1 MELVKIGV
9 VGLGTM
15 GSGIVEV
22 IARSG
27 YSVIGVD
34 LGEKDTSYADLRIAN
49 SIGRGV
55 AGSKITKSEGEAI
68 LSRIELTTD
77 LTELDSCQL
86 VIEAITEDLQTKS
99 ELFADLDS
107 ILGPDAI
114 MATNTSSLSVTE
126 ISVVTSR
133 PSRVIGL
140 HFFNPA
146 MVQKFIEIVGTVTT
160 DQEVIDACMEFAR
173 ALGKEPVLVS
183 DRAGFIANSLL
194 FGYLNQAVAMYE
206 QKYASREDI
215 DSAMRF
221 GCGLPMGPL
230 ALLDLIGLD
239 TSLQILDTMYRQS
252 RDRLHAPSALLK
264 QLVAAGRLGR
274 KFGEG
279 FYSYA
284 EPNIP
289 TVVADSRTPVSI
301 ESSVDSGITRVAVIG
316 SGTMA
321 TGIVSVLAAGGVSA
335 IALTRSEQRST
346 QLRESLEKSW
356 SKLVEKGR
364 ISQEQKD
371 DYLARVQTCVSAQDL
386 VGRVDLVIEAIA
398 EELGPKCEIFS
409 QLDKFLPADV
419 IFATTTSSLS
429 VIEIAAS
436 TSRMER
442 FIGIHFFNPAPIMPL
457 VEIVSTVATDS
468 EVVIRCTNL
477 IHQLGK
483 KPVQCSD
490 RAGFI
495 VNALLFPYLNN
506 AIAMASANYAS
517 IEDIDTAMKL
527 GCGYPMGPFELLDV
541 VGLDVSLAI
550 INTLYREFREPG
562 FAPQA
567 ELEHLVTAGFVGR
580 KVGRGFR
587 KYWPQESTSRQGS
600 EPRGPQEP
608 ESGQ

>member
-1 MELVKIGV
+1 MEFTVELTKIGV
-9 VGLGTM
+9 IGLGTM

-34 LGEKDTSYADLRIAN
+34 LGEKGTNYADSRIRD
-49 SIGRGV
+49 SIDRGV
-55 AGSKITKSEGEAI
+55 HGSKITEADGQAI
-68 LSRIELTTD
+68 LSRIELTTT
-77 LTELDSCQL
+77 LEELASCEL
-86 VIEAITEDLQTKS
+86 VIEAITEDLKTKS
-99 ELFADLDS
+99 ELFVTLDS
-107 ILGPDAI
+107 ILGANAI
-114 MATNTSSLSVTE
+114 MATNTSALSVTQ
-126 ISVVTSR
+126 ISVVTGR
-133 PSRVIGL
+133 PSRVIGM

-146 MVQKFIEIVGTVTT
+146 MVQKFVEIISTVTT
-160 DQEVIDACMEFAR
+160 DQEVIETCMEFAR
-173 ALGKEPVLVS
+173 SLGKHPVLVS

-239 TSLQILDTMYRQS
+239 TSLQILDTMYRES
-252 RDRLHAPSALLK
+252 RDRLHAPSSLLK

-274 KFGEG
+274 KSGQG

-284 EPNIP
+284 GTNVP
-289 TVVADSRTPVSI
+289 TVVEDSLTPTTT
-301 ESSVDSGITRVAVIG
+301 DSNSQSRIGRVAVIG

-321 TGIVSVLAAGGVSA
+321 TGIVSVLAAGGVSV

-346 QLRESLEKSW
+346 QLRDSLDKSW

-364 ISQEQKD
+364 ISSEQKSE
-371 DYLARVQTCVSAQDL
+371 YLARVQSCEKPQDL
-386 VGRVDLVIEAIA
+386 VGQVDLVIEAIA
-398 EELGPKCEIFS
+398 EELEPKCEIFS
-409 QLDKFLPADV
+409 QLDQLLSADV

-436 TSRMER
+436 TTRMDR
-442 FIGIHFFNPAPIMPL
+442 FLGIHFFNPAPVMSL
-457 VEIVSTVATDS
+457 VEIVSTVATDPD
-468 EVVIRCTNL
+468 VVARCTDL
-477 IHQLGK
+477 MRELGK
-483 KPVQCSD
+483 KPVQCTD

-506 AIAMASANYAS
+506 AIAMASSNYAS
-517 IEDIDTAMKL
+517 IEDIDIAMKL
-527 GCGYPMGPFELLDV
+527 GCGYPLGPFELLDV

-550 INTLYREFREPG
+550 VNTLYREFREPG

-567 ELEHLVTAGFVGR
+567 QLEHLVTAGFVGR

-587 KYWPQESTSRQGS
+587 KY
-600 EPRGPQEP
+600 
-608 ESGQ
+608 

>member
-1 MELVKIGV
+1 MELTKIGV

-34 LGEKDTSYADLRIAN
+34 LGEKGTNYADSRIRD
-49 SIGRGV
+49 SIDRGV
-55 AGSKITKSEGEAI
+55 HGSKITEAEGQEI
-68 LSRIELTTD
+68 LSRIELTTK
-77 LTELDSCQL
+77 LEELASCEL
-86 VIEAITEDLQTKS
+86 VIEAITEDLKTKS
-99 ELFADLDS
+99 ELLGTLDS
-107 ILGPDAI
+107 ILGPNAI
-114 MATNTSSLSVTE
+114 MATNTSALSVTQ
-126 ISVVTSR
+126 ISVVTGR
-133 PSRVIGL
+133 PSRVIGM

-146 MVQKFIEIVGTVTT
+146 MVQKFVEIISTVTT
-160 DQEVIDACMEFAR
+160 DQEVIETCMEFAR
-173 ALGKEPVLVS
+173 SLGKQPVLVS

-239 TSLQILDTMYRQS
+239 TSLQILDTMYRES
-252 RDRLHAPSALLK
+252 RDRLHAPSSLLK

-274 KFGEG
+274 KSGQG
-279 FYSYA
+279 FYLYA
-284 EPNIP
+284 GTNVP
-289 TVVADSRTPVSI
+289 TVVEDSLTPTTTDSN
-301 ESSVDSGITRVAVIG
+301 SKSGIGRVAVIG

-321 TGIVSVLAAGGVSA
+321 TGIVSVLAAGGVSV

-346 QLRESLEKSW
+346 QLRDSLDKSW

-364 ISQEQKD
+364 ISLEQKSE
-371 DYLARVQTCVSAQDL
+371 YLTRVQTCEKPQDL
-386 VGRVDLVIEAIA
+386 VGQVDLVIEAIA
-398 EELGPKCEIFS
+398 EELEPKCEIFS
-409 QLDKFLPADV
+409 QLDQLLCADV

-436 TSRMER
+436 TTRMDR
-442 FIGIHFFNPAPIMPL
+442 FLGIHFFNPAPVMSL
-457 VEIVSTVATDS
+457 VEIVSTVATDPD
-468 EVVIRCTNL
+468 VVARCTDL
-477 IHQLGK
+477 MRELGK
-483 KPVQCSD
+483 KPVQCTD

-506 AIAMASANYAS
+506 AIAMASSNYAS
-517 IEDIDTAMKL
+517 IEDIDIAMKL
-527 GCGYPMGPFELLDV
+527 GCGYPLGPFELLDV

-550 INTLYREFREPG
+550 VNTLYREFREPG

-567 ELEHLVTAGFVGR
+567 QLEHLVTAGFVGR

-587 KYWPQESTSRQGS
+587 KY
-600 EPRGPQEP
+600 
-608 ESGQ
+608 

>member
-1 MELVKIGV
+1 MELIKIGV

-34 LGEKDTSYADLRIAN
+34 LAQKDTSYADLRIAN

-55 AGSKITKSEGEAI
+55 AGSKITESEGQAI

-77 LTELDSCQL
+77 LTELASCQL

-160 DQEVIDACMEFAR
+160 DQDVIDACMEFAR

-239 TSLQILDTMYRQS
+239 TSLQILDTMYRES

-264 QLVAAGRLGR
+264 QLVAAGRMGR
-274 KFGEG
+274 KSGEG

-284 EPNIP
+284 EPNVP
-289 TVVADSRTPVSI
+289 TVVADSRTPVSS

-371 DYLARVQTCVSAQDL
+371 EYLARVQTCVSAQDL
-386 VGRVDLVIEAIA
+386 IGRVDLVIEAIA

-409 QLDKFLPADV
+409 QLDRLLPADV
-419 IFATTTSSLS
+419 IFASTTSSLS

-457 VEIVSTVATDS
+457 VEIVSTVATES

-567 ELEHLVTAGFVGR
+567 QLEHLVTAGFVGR

-587 KYWPQESTSRQGS
+587 KY
-600 EPRGPQEP
+600 
-608 ESGQ
+608 

>member
-1 MELVKIGV
+1 MELLKIGV

-34 LGEKDTSYADLRIAN
+34 LGEKGTSYADLRITN

-55 AGSKITKSEGEAI
+55 AGSKITEGQGQAI

-77 LTELDSCQL
+77 LAELASCQL
-86 VIEAITEDLQTKS
+86 VIEAITEDLQAKS
-99 ELFADLDS
+99 ELFAGLDS

-114 MATNTSSLSVTE
+114 MATNTSALSVTE

-173 ALGKEPVLVS
+173 ALGKEPVLVT

-215 DSAMRF
+215 DDSMRF

-239 TSLQILDTMYRQS
+239 TSLQILDTMYRES

-264 QLVAAGRLGR
+264 QLVAAGRTGR
-274 KFGEG
+274 KSGQG
-279 FYSYA
+279 FYSYT
-284 EPNIP
+284 EPNVP
-289 TVVADSRTPVSI
+289 TVVTDSLTPVTS
-301 ESSVDSGITRVAVIG
+301 ESSLDSGITRVAVIG

-321 TGIVSVLAAGGVSA
+321 TGIVSVLAAGGVLVT
-335 IALTRSEQRST
+335 ALTRSEQRSS

-364 ISQEQKD
+364 ISSEQKNE
-371 DYLARVQTCVSAQDL
+371 YLARVQTCESAQDL
-386 VGRVDLVIEAIA
+386 VGQVDLVIEAIA
-398 EELGPKCEIFS
+398 EELRPKCEIFS
-409 QLDKFLPADV
+409 QLDGLLSEDV

-429 VIEIAAS
+429 VIEIASS
-436 TSRMER
+436 TARMER
-442 FIGIHFFNPAPIMPL
+442 FIGIHFFNPAPVMPL
-457 VEIVSTVATDS
+457 VEIVSTVATHS
-468 EVVIRCTNL
+468 EVVARCTNL
-477 IHQLGK
+477 MRQLGK
-483 KPVQCSD
+483 RPVQCSD

-567 ELEHLVTAGFVGR
+567 QLEHLVTAGFVGR

-587 KYWPQESTSRQGS
+587 KY
-600 EPRGPQEP
+600 
-608 ESGQ
+608 

>member
-1 MELVKIGV
+1 MELIKIGV

-34 LGEKDTSYADLRIAN
+34 LAQKDTSYADLRIAN
-49 SIGRGV
+49 SIRRGV
-55 AGSKITKSEGEAI
+55 AGSKITESEGQAI

-77 LTELDSCQL
+77 LTEVASCQL
-86 VIEAITEDLQTKS
+86 VIEAITEDLLTKS

-126 ISVVTSR
+126 ISVATSR

-160 DQEVIDACMEFAR
+160 DQDVIDAGMEFAR
-173 ALGKEPVLVS
+173 SVGKEPVLVS

-239 TSLQILDTMYRQS
+239 TSLQILDTMYRES

-264 QLVAAGRLGR
+264 QLVAAGRMGR
-274 KFGEG
+274 KSGEG

-284 EPNIP
+284 EPNVP
-289 TVVADSRTPVSI
+289 TVVADSRTPVSS
-301 ESSVDSGITRVAVIG
+301 ESSADSGITRVAVIG

-364 ISQEQKD
+364 ITREQKD
-371 DYLARVQTCVSAQDL
+371 EYLARVQTCVSAEEL

-409 QLDKFLPADV
+409 QLDKLLPADV

-436 TSRMER
+436 TSRMEQ

-567 ELEHLVTAGFVGR
+567 QLEHLVTAGFVGR

-587 KYWPQESTSRQGS
+587 KY
-600 EPRGPQEP
+600 
-608 ESGQ
+608 

>member
-1 MELVKIGV
+1 MELIKIGV

-34 LGEKDTSYADLRIAN
+34 LAQKDTSYADLRIAN

-55 AGSKITKSEGEAI
+55 AGSKITESEGQAI

-77 LTELDSCQL
+77 LTELASCQL

-160 DQEVIDACMEFAR
+160 DQDVIDACMEFAR

-239 TSLQILDTMYRQS
+239 TSLQILDTMYRES

-264 QLVAAGRLGR
+264 QLVAAGRMGR
-274 KFGEG
+274 KSGEG

-284 EPNIP
+284 EPNVP
-289 TVVADSRTPVSI
+289 TVVADSRTPVSS

-371 DYLARVQTCVSAQDL
+371 EYLARVQTCVSAQDL

-409 QLDKFLPADV
+409 QLDRLLPADV
-419 IFATTTSSLS
+419 IFASTTSSLS

-457 VEIVSTVATDS
+457 VEIVSTVATES

-550 INTLYREFREPG
+550 INTLHREFREPG

-567 ELEHLVTAGFVGR
+567 QLEHLVTAGFVGR

-587 KYWPQESTSRQGS
+587 KY
-600 EPRGPQEP
+600 
-608 ESGQ
+608 

>member
-1 MELVKIGV
+1 MELIKIGV

-34 LGEKDTSYADLRIAN
+34 LAQKDTSYADLRIAN

-55 AGSKITKSEGEAI
+55 AGSKITESEGQAI

-77 LTELDSCQL
+77 LTEVASCQL
-86 VIEAITEDLQTKS
+86 VIEAITEDLLTKS

-126 ISVVTSR
+126 ISVATSR

-160 DQEVIDACMEFAR
+160 DQDVIDAGMEFAR
-173 ALGKEPVLVS
+173 SVGKEPVLVS

-239 TSLQILDTMYRQS
+239 TSLQILDTMYRES

-264 QLVAAGRLGR
+264 QLVAAGRMGR
-274 KFGEG
+274 KSGEG

-284 EPNIP
+284 EPNVP
-289 TVVADSRTPVSI
+289 TVVADSRTPVSS
-301 ESSVDSGITRVAVIG
+301 ESSADSGITRVAVIG

-364 ISQEQKD
+364 ITREQKD
-371 DYLARVQTCVSAQDL
+371 EYLARVQTCVSAEEL

-409 QLDKFLPADV
+409 QLDKLLPADV

-436 TSRMER
+436 TSRMEQ

-468 EVVIRCTNL
+468 EVVFRCTNL

-567 ELEHLVTAGFVGR
+567 QLEHLVTAGFVGR

-587 KYWPQESTSRQGS
+587 KY
-600 EPRGPQEP
+600 
-608 ESGQ
+608 

>member
-1 MELVKIGV
+1 
-9 VGLGTM
+9 M

-34 LGEKDTSYADLRIAN
+34 LAQKDTSYADLRIAN

-55 AGSKITKSEGEAI
+55 AGSKITESEGQAI

-77 LTELDSCQL
+77 LTEVASCQL
-86 VIEAITEDLQTKS
+86 VIEAITEDLLTKS

-126 ISVVTSR
+126 ISVATSR

-146 MVQKFIEIVGTVTT
+146 MVQKFIEIVGTETT
-160 DQEVIDACMEFAR
+160 DQDVIDAGMEFAR
-173 ALGKEPVLVS
+173 SVGKEPVLVS

-239 TSLQILDTMYRQS
+239 TSLQILDTMYRES

-264 QLVAAGRLGR
+264 QLVAAGRMGR
-274 KFGEG
+274 KSGEG

-284 EPNIP
+284 EPNVP
-289 TVVADSRTPVSI
+289 TVVADSRTPVSS
-301 ESSVDSGITRVAVIG
+301 ESSADSGITRVAVIG

-364 ISQEQKD
+364 ITREQKD
-371 DYLARVQTCVSAQDL
+371 EYLARVQTCVSAEEL

-409 QLDKFLPADV
+409 QLDKLLPTDV

-436 TSRMER
+436 TSRMEQ

-567 ELEHLVTAGFVGR
+567 QLEHLVTAGFVGR

-587 KYWPQESTSRQGS
+587 KY
-600 EPRGPQEP
+600 
-608 ESGQ
+608 

>member
-1 MELVKIGV
+1 MELLKIGV

-34 LGEKDTSYADLRIAN
+34 LGEKGTSYADLRITN

-55 AGSKITKSEGEAI
+55 AGSKITEGQGQAI

-77 LTELDSCQL
+77 LAELASCQL
-86 VIEAITEDLQTKS
+86 VIEAITEDLQAKS
-99 ELFADLDS
+99 ELFAGLDS

-114 MATNTSSLSVTE
+114 MATNTSALSVTE

-173 ALGKEPVLVS
+173 ALGKEPVLVT

-215 DSAMRF
+215 DDSMRF

-239 TSLQILDTMYRQS
+239 TSLQILDTMYRES

-264 QLVAAGRLGR
+264 QLVAAGRTGR
-274 KFGEG
+274 KSGQG
-279 FYSYA
+279 FYSYT
-284 EPNIP
+284 EPNVP
-289 TVVADSRTPVSI
+289 TVVTDSLTPVTS
-301 ESSVDSGITRVAVIG
+301 ESSLDSGITRVAVIG

-321 TGIVSVLAAGGVSA
+321 TGIVSVLAAGGVLVT
-335 IALTRSEQRST
+335 ALTRSEQRSS
-346 QLRESLEKSW
+346 QLRQSLEKSW

-364 ISQEQKD
+364 ISSEQKNE
-371 DYLARVQTCVSAQDL
+371 YLARVQTCESAQDL
-386 VGRVDLVIEAIA
+386 VGQVDLVIEAIA

-409 QLDKFLPADV
+409 QLDGLLSEDV

-429 VIEIAAS
+429 VIEIASS
-436 TSRMER
+436 TARMER
-442 FIGIHFFNPAPIMPL
+442 FIGIHFFNPAPVMPL
-457 VEIVSTVATDS
+457 VEIVSTVATHSD
-468 EVVIRCTNL
+468 VVARCTNL
-477 IHQLGK
+477 MRQLGK
-483 KPVQCSD
+483 RPVQCSD

-517 IEDIDTAMKL
+517 IENIDTAMKL

-567 ELEHLVTAGFVGR
+567 QLEHLVTAGFVGR

-587 KYWPQESTSRQGS
+587 KY
-600 EPRGPQEP
+600 
-608 ESGQ
+608 

>member
-1 MELVKIGV
+1 MELTKIGV
-9 VGLGTM
+9 IGLGTM

-34 LGEKDTSYADLRIAN
+34 LGDKGISYADSRIRN
-49 SIGRGV
+49 SIDRGV
-55 AGSKITKSEGEAI
+55 RGAKITEADGQLI
-68 LSRIELTTD
+68 LSRIELTTT
-77 LTELDSCQL
+77 LAELADCQL
-86 VIEAITEDLQTKS
+86 VIEAITEDLATKS
-99 ELFADLDS
+99 ELFLTLDS
-107 ILGPDAI
+107 ILGPHAI
-114 MATNTSSLSVTE
+114 MATNTSSLSVTQ

-133 PSRVIGL
+133 PSRVIGM

-146 MVQKFIEIVGTVTT
+146 MVQKFVEIISTVTT
-160 DQEVIDACMEFAR
+160 DQEVIQTCLEFAKS
-173 ALGKEPVLVS
+173 LGKEPVLVS

-194 FGYLNQAVAMYE
+194 FGYLNQAVSMYE

-239 TSLQILDTMYRQS
+239 TSLEILDTMYRES
-252 RDRLHAPSALLK
+252 RNRLHAPSAMLK

-274 KFGEG
+274 KSSRG

-284 EPNIP
+284 QENVP
-289 TVVADSRTPVSI
+289 TVVADSLTPVTTDSD
-301 ESSVDSGITRVAVIG
+301 SSSGIHRAAVVG

-321 TGIVSVLAAGGVSA
+321 TGIVSVLAAGGVNV
-335 IALTRSEQRST
+335 IALTRSESKSQ
-346 QLRESLEKSW
+346 QLRDSLTKSW
-356 SKLVEKGR
+356 SKLVDKGKISEDQKSEFLGRVRTSEKP
-364 ISQEQKD
+364 EE
-371 DYLARVQTCVSAQDL
+371 L
-386 VGRVDLVIEAIA
+386 VGQVDLVIEAIA
-398 EELGPKCEIFS
+398 EEIGPKRAIFAE
-409 QLDKFLPADV
+409 LDLLLSEEV

-436 TSRMER
+436 TQRMDR
-442 FIGIHFFNPAPIMPL
+442 FLGIHFFNPAPVMSL
-457 VEIVSTVATDS
+457 VEVVSTVATDPGI
-468 EVVIRCTNL
+468 VLRCTNL
-477 IHQLGK
+477 MRELGK

-506 AIAMASANYAS
+506 AIAMASSNYAS
-517 IEDIDTAMKL
+517 IEDIDSAMKL

-550 INTLYREFREPG
+550 VTTLYREFREPG
-562 FAPQA
+562 FAPEAQ
-567 ELEHLVTAGFVGR
+567 LEHLVTAGFVGR

-587 KYWPQESTSRQGS
+587 KY
-600 EPRGPQEP
+600 
-608 ESGQ
+608 

>member
-1 MELVKIGV
+1 MELLKIGV

-34 LGEKDTSYADLRIAN
+34 LGEKGTSYADLRITN

-55 AGSKITKSEGEAI
+55 AGSKITEGQGQAI

-77 LTELDSCQL
+77 LAELASCQL

-99 ELFADLDS
+99 ELFAGLDS

-114 MATNTSSLSVTE
+114 MATNTSALSVTE

-173 ALGKEPVLVS
+173 ALGKEPVLVT

-194 FGYLNQAVAMYE
+194 FGYLNQAIAMYE

-215 DSAMRF
+215 DDAMRF

-239 TSLQILDTMYRQS
+239 TSLQILDTMYRES

-264 QLVAAGRLGR
+264 QLVAAGRTGR
-274 KFGEG
+274 KSGQG
-279 FYSYA
+279 FYSYT
-284 EPNIP
+284 EPNVP
-289 TVVADSRTPVSI
+289 TVVTDSLTPVTS
-301 ESSVDSGITRVAVIG
+301 ESSLDSGITRVAVIG

-321 TGIVSVLAAGGVSA
+321 TGIVSVLAAGGVLVT
-335 IALTRSEQRST
+335 ALTRSEQRSS
-346 QLRESLEKSW
+346 QLRQSLEKSW

-364 ISQEQKD
+364 ISSEQKNE
-371 DYLARVQTCVSAQDL
+371 YLARVQTCESAQDL
-386 VGRVDLVIEAIA
+386 VGQVDLVIEAIA

-409 QLDKFLPADV
+409 QLDGLLSEDV

-429 VIEIAAS
+429 VIEIASS
-436 TSRMER
+436 TARMER
-442 FIGIHFFNPAPIMPL
+442 FIGIHFFNPAPVMPL
-457 VEIVSTVATDS
+457 VEIVSTVATHSD
-468 EVVIRCTNL
+468 VVARCTNL
-477 IHQLGK
+477 MRQLGK
-483 KPVQCSD
+483 RPVQCSD

-567 ELEHLVTAGFVGR
+567 QLEHLVTAGFVGR

-587 KYWPQESTSRQGS
+587 KY
-600 EPRGPQEP
+600 
-608 ESGQ
+608 

>member
-1 MELVKIGV
+1 MELTKIGV
-9 VGLGTM
+9 IGLGTM

-34 LGEKDTSYADLRIAN
+34 LGEKGTNYADSRIRD
-49 SIGRGV
+49 SIDRGV
-55 AGSKITKSEGEAI
+55 HGSKITEADGQAI
-68 LSRIELTTD
+68 LSRIELTTT
-77 LTELDSCQL
+77 LEELASCEL
-86 VIEAITEDLQTKS
+86 VIEAITEDLKTKS
-99 ELFADLDS
+99 ELFVTLDS
-107 ILGPDAI
+107 ILGPNAI
-114 MATNTSSLSVTE
+114 MATNTSALSVTQ
-126 ISVVTSR
+126 ISVVTGR
-133 PSRVIGL
+133 PSRVIGM

-146 MVQKFIEIVGTVTT
+146 MVQKFVEIISTVTT
-160 DQEVIDACMEFAR
+160 DQEVIETCMEFAR
-173 ALGKEPVLVS
+173 SLGKHPVLVS

-239 TSLQILDTMYRQS
+239 TSLQILDTMYRES
-252 RDRLHAPSALLK
+252 RDRLHAPSSLLK

-274 KFGEG
+274 KSGQG

-284 EPNIP
+284 GTNVP
-289 TVVADSRTPVSI
+289 TVVEDSLTPTTTD
-301 ESSVDSGITRVAVIG
+301 SSSKSGIGRVAVIG

-321 TGIVSVLAAGGVSA
+321 TGIVSVLAAGGVSV

-346 QLRESLEKSW
+346 QLRDSLDKSW

-364 ISQEQKD
+364 ISLEQKSE
-371 DYLARVQTCVSAQDL
+371 YLARVQTCEKPQDL
-386 VGRVDLVIEAIA
+386 VGQVNLVIEAIA
-398 EELGPKCEIFS
+398 EELEPKCEIFS
-409 QLDKFLPADV
+409 QLDQLLCADV

-436 TSRMER
+436 TTRMDR
-442 FIGIHFFNPAPIMPL
+442 FLGIHFFNPAPVMSL
-457 VEIVSTVATDS
+457 VEIVSTVATDPD
-468 EVVIRCTNL
+468 VVARCTDL
-477 IHQLGK
+477 MRELGK
-483 KPVQCSD
+483 KPVQCTD

-506 AIAMASANYAS
+506 AIAMASSNYAS
-517 IEDIDTAMKL
+517 IEDIDIAMKL
-527 GCGYPMGPFELLDV
+527 GCGYPLGPFELLDV

-550 INTLYREFREPG
+550 VNTLYREFREPG
-562 FAPQA
+562 FAPEAQ
-567 ELEHLVTAGFVGR
+567 LEHLVTAGFVGR

-587 KYWPQESTSRQGS
+587 KY
-600 EPRGPQEP
+600 
-608 ESGQ
+608 

>member
-1 MELVKIGV
+1 VELLKIGV

-34 LGEKDTSYADLRIAN
+34 LGEKGTSYADLRIAN

-55 AGSKITKSEGEAI
+55 AGSKITESQGQAI

-77 LTELDSCQL
+77 LAELASCQL
-86 VIEAITEDLQTKS
+86 VIEAITEDLQAKS
-99 ELFADLDS
+99 ELFAGLDS

-114 MATNTSSLSVTE
+114 MATNTSALSVTE

-173 ALGKEPVLVS
+173 ALGKEPVLVT

-194 FGYLNQAVAMYE
+194 FGYLNQAIAMYE

-215 DSAMRF
+215 DDSMRF

-239 TSLQILDTMYRQS
+239 TSLQILDTMYRES

-264 QLVAAGRLGR
+264 QLVAAGRTGR
-274 KFGEG
+274 KSGQG
-279 FYSYA
+279 FYSYT
-284 EPNIP
+284 EPNVP
-289 TVVADSRTPVSI
+289 TVVTDSLTPVTS
-301 ESSVDSGITRVAVIG
+301 ESSLDSGITRVAVIG

-321 TGIVSVLAAGGVSA
+321 TGIVSVLAAGGVL
-335 IALTRSEQRST
+335 ITALTRSEQRSS
-346 QLRESLEKSW
+346 QLRQSLEKSW

-364 ISQEQKD
+364 ISSEQKNE
-371 DYLARVQTCVSAQDL
+371 YLARVQTCESAQDL
-386 VGRVDLVIEAIA
+386 VGQVDLVIEAIA

-409 QLDKFLPADV
+409 QLDGLLSEDV

-429 VIEIAAS
+429 VIEIASS
-436 TSRMER
+436 TARMER
-442 FIGIHFFNPAPIMPL
+442 FIGIHFFNPAPVMPL
-457 VEIVSTVATDS
+457 VEIVSTVATHS
-468 EVVIRCTNL
+468 EVVARCSNL
-477 IHQLGK
+477 MRQLGK
-483 KPVQCSD
+483 RPVQCSD

-567 ELEHLVTAGFVGR
+567 QLEHLVTAGFVGR

-587 KYWPQESTSRQGS
+587 KY
-600 EPRGPQEP
+600 
-608 ESGQ
+608 

>member
-1 MELVKIGV
+1 MELLKIGV

-34 LGEKDTSYADLRIAN
+34 LGEKGTSYADLRIAN

-55 AGSKITKSEGEAI
+55 AGSKITESQGQAI

-77 LTELDSCQL
+77 LAELASCQL
-86 VIEAITEDLQTKS
+86 VIEAITEDLQAKS
-99 ELFADLDS
+99 ELFAGLDS

-114 MATNTSSLSVTE
+114 MATNTSALSVTE

-173 ALGKEPVLVS
+173 ALGKEPVLVT

-194 FGYLNQAVAMYE
+194 FGYLNQAIAMYE

-215 DSAMRF
+215 DDSMRF

-239 TSLQILDTMYRQS
+239 TSLQILDTMYRES

-264 QLVAAGRLGR
+264 QLVAAGRTGR
-274 KFGEG
+274 KSGQG
-279 FYSYA
+279 FYSYT
-284 EPNIP
+284 EPNVP
-289 TVVADSRTPVSI
+289 TVVTDSLTPVTS
-301 ESSVDSGITRVAVIG
+301 ESSLDSGITRVAVIG

-321 TGIVSVLAAGGVSA
+321 TGIVSVLAAGGVLVT
-335 IALTRSEQRST
+335 ALTRSEQRSS
-346 QLRESLEKSW
+346 QLCQSLEKSW

-364 ISQEQKD
+364 ISSEQKNE
-371 DYLARVQTCVSAQDL
+371 YLARVQTCESAQDL
-386 VGRVDLVIEAIA
+386 VGQVDLVIEAIA

-409 QLDKFLPADV
+409 QLDGLLSEDV

-429 VIEIAAS
+429 VIEIASS
-436 TSRMER
+436 TARMER
-442 FIGIHFFNPAPIMPL
+442 FIGIHFFNPAPVMPL
-457 VEIVSTVATDS
+457 VEIVSTVATHS
-468 EVVIRCTNL
+468 EVVARCSNL
-477 IHQLGK
+477 MRQLGK
-483 KPVQCSD
+483 RPVQCSD

-567 ELEHLVTAGFVGR
+567 QLEHLVTAGFVGR

-587 KYWPQESTSRQGS
+587 KY
-600 EPRGPQEP
+600 
-608 ESGQ
+608 

>member
-1 MELVKIGV
+1 MELIKIGV

-34 LGEKDTSYADLRIAN
+34 LAQKDTSYADLRIAN

-55 AGSKITKSEGEAI
+55 AGSKITESEGQAI

-77 LTELDSCQL
+77 LTEVASCQL
-86 VIEAITEDLQTKS
+86 VIEAITEDLLTKS

-126 ISVVTSR
+126 ISVATSR

-160 DQEVIDACMEFAR
+160 DQDVIDAGMEFAR
-173 ALGKEPVLVS
+173 SVGKEPVLVS

-239 TSLQILDTMYRQS
+239 TSLQILDTMYRES

-264 QLVAAGRLGR
+264 QLVAAGRMGR
-274 KFGEG
+274 KSGEG

-284 EPNIP
+284 EPNVP
-289 TVVADSRTPVSI
+289 TVVADSRTPVSS
-301 ESSVDSGITRVAVIG
+301 ESSADSGITRVAVIG

-335 IALTRSEQRST
+335 IVLTRSEQRST

-364 ISQEQKD
+364 ITREQKD
-371 DYLARVQTCVSAQDL
+371 EYLARVQTCVSAEEL

-409 QLDKFLPADV
+409 QLDKLLPADV

-436 TSRMER
+436 TSRMEQ

-567 ELEHLVTAGFVGR
+567 QLEHLVTAGFVGR

-587 KYWPQESTSRQGS
+587 KY
-600 EPRGPQEP
+600 
-608 ESGQ
+608 

>member
-1 MELVKIGV
+1 MEFAVELTKIGV

-34 LGEKDTSYADLRIAN
+34 LGEKGTNYADSRIRD
-49 SIGRGV
+49 SIDRGV
-55 AGSKITKSEGEAI
+55 HGSKITEADGQAI
-68 LSRIELTTD
+68 LSRIELTTK
-77 LTELDSCQL
+77 LEELASCEL
-86 VIEAITEDLQTKS
+86 VIEAITEDLKTKS
-99 ELFADLDS
+99 ELLGTLDS
-107 ILGPDAI
+107 ILGPNAI
-114 MATNTSSLSVTE
+114 MATNTSALSVTQ
-126 ISVVTSR
+126 ISVVTGR
-133 PSRVIGL
+133 PSRVIGM

-146 MVQKFIEIVGTVTT
+146 MVQKFVEIISTVTT
-160 DQEVIDACMEFAR
+160 DQEVIETCMEFAR
-173 ALGKEPVLVS
+173 SLGKQPVLVS

-239 TSLQILDTMYRQS
+239 TSLQILDTMYRES
-252 RDRLHAPSALLK
+252 RDRLHAPSSLLK

-274 KFGEG
+274 KSGQG

-284 EPNIP
+284 GTNVP
-289 TVVADSRTPVSI
+289 TVVEDSLTPTTTDSN
-301 ESSVDSGITRVAVIG
+301 SKSGIGRVAVIG

-321 TGIVSVLAAGGVSA
+321 TGIVSVLATGGVSV

-346 QLRESLEKSW
+346 QLWDSLDKSW

-364 ISQEQKD
+364 ISSEQKSE
-371 DYLARVQTCVSAQDL
+371 YLARVQTCEKPQDL
-386 VGRVDLVIEAIA
+386 VGQVDLVIEAIA
-398 EELGPKCEIFS
+398 EELEPKCEIFS
-409 QLDKFLPADV
+409 QLDQLLCADV

-436 TSRMER
+436 TTRMDR
-442 FIGIHFFNPAPIMPL
+442 FLGIHFFNPAPVMSL
-457 VEIVSTVATDS
+457 VEIVSTVATEPD
-468 EVVIRCTNL
+468 VVARCTDL
-477 IHQLGK
+477 MRELGK
-483 KPVQCSD
+483 KPVQCTD

-506 AIAMASANYAS
+506 AIAMASSNYAS
-517 IEDIDTAMKL
+517 IEDIDIAMKL
-527 GCGYPMGPFELLDV
+527 GCGYPLGPFELLDV

-550 INTLYREFREPG
+550 VNTLYREFREPG

-567 ELEHLVTAGFVGR
+567 QLEHLVTAGFVGR

-587 KYWPQESTSRQGS
+587 KY
-600 EPRGPQEP
+600 
-608 ESGQ
+608 

>member
-1 MELVKIGV
+1 MEFTVELTKIGV
-9 VGLGTM
+9 IGLGTM

-34 LGEKDTSYADLRIAN
+34 LGEKGTNYADSRIRD
-49 SIGRGV
+49 SIDRGV
-55 AGSKITKSEGEAI
+55 HGSKITEADGQAI
-68 LSRIELTTD
+68 LSRIELTTT
-77 LTELDSCQL
+77 LEELASCEL
-86 VIEAITEDLQTKS
+86 VIEAITEDLKTKS
-99 ELFADLDS
+99 ELFVTLDS
-107 ILGPDAI
+107 ILGPNAI
-114 MATNTSSLSVTE
+114 MATNTSALSVTQ
-126 ISVVTSR
+126 ISVVTGR
-133 PSRVIGL
+133 PSRVIGM

-146 MVQKFIEIVGTVTT
+146 MVQKFVEIISTVTT
-160 DQEVIDACMEFAR
+160 DQEVIETCMEFAR
-173 ALGKEPVLVS
+173 SLGKQPVLVS

-239 TSLQILDTMYRQS
+239 TSLQILDTMYRES
-252 RDRLHAPSALLK
+252 RDRLHAPSSLLK

-274 KFGEG
+274 KSGQG

-284 EPNIP
+284 GTNVP
-289 TVVADSRTPVSI
+289 TVVGDSLTPTTTDSN
-301 ESSVDSGITRVAVIG
+301 SKSGIGRVAVIG

-321 TGIVSVLAAGGVSA
+321 TGIVSVLAAGGVSV

-346 QLRESLEKSW
+346 QLRDSLDKSW

-364 ISQEQKD
+364 ISSEQKSE
-371 DYLARVQTCVSAQDL
+371 YLARVQTCEKPQDL
-386 VGRVDLVIEAIA
+386 VGQVDLVIEAIA
-398 EELGPKCEIFS
+398 EELEPKCEIFS
-409 QLDKFLPADV
+409 QLDQLLSADV

-436 TSRMER
+436 TTRMDR
-442 FIGIHFFNPAPIMPL
+442 FLGIHFFNPAPVMSL
-457 VEIVSTVATDS
+457 VEIVSTVATDPD
-468 EVVIRCTNL
+468 VVARCTDL
-477 IHQLGK
+477 MRELGK
-483 KPVQCSD
+483 KPVQCTD

-506 AIAMASANYAS
+506 AIAMASSNYAS
-517 IEDIDTAMKL
+517 IEDIDIAMKL
-527 GCGYPMGPFELLDV
+527 GCGYPLGPFELLDV

-550 INTLYREFREPG
+550 VNTLYREFREPG
-562 FAPQA
+562 FAPEAQ
-567 ELEHLVTAGFVGR
+567 LEHLVTAGFVGR

-587 KYWPQESTSRQGS
+587 KY
-600 EPRGPQEP
+600 
-608 ESGQ
+608 

>member
-1 MELVKIGV
+1 MEFTVELTKIGV
-9 VGLGTM
+9 IGLGTM

-34 LGEKDTSYADLRIAN
+34 LGEKGTNYADSRIRD
-49 SIGRGV
+49 SIDRGV
-55 AGSKITKSEGEAI
+55 HGSKITEADGQAI
-68 LSRIELTTD
+68 LSRIELTTT
-77 LTELDSCQL
+77 LEELASCEL
-86 VIEAITEDLQTKS
+86 VIEAITEDLKTKS
-99 ELFADLDS
+99 ELFVTLDS
-107 ILGPDAI
+107 ILGPNAI
-114 MATNTSSLSVTE
+114 MATNTSALSVTQ
-126 ISVVTSR
+126 ISVVTGR
-133 PSRVIGL
+133 PSRVIGM

-146 MVQKFIEIVGTVTT
+146 MVQKFVEIISTVTT
-160 DQEVIDACMEFAR
+160 DQEVIETCMEFAR
-173 ALGKEPVLVS
+173 SLGKQPVLVS

-239 TSLQILDTMYRQS
+239 TSLQILDTMYRES
-252 RDRLHAPSALLK
+252 RDRLHAPSSLLK

-274 KFGEG
+274 KSGQG

-284 EPNIP
+284 GTNVP
-289 TVVADSRTPVSI
+289 TVVEDSLTPTTTDSN
-301 ESSVDSGITRVAVIG
+301 SKSGIGRVAVIG

-321 TGIVSVLAAGGVSA
+321 TGIVSVLAAGGVSV

-346 QLRESLEKSW
+346 QLRDSLDKSW

-364 ISQEQKD
+364 ISSEQKSE
-371 DYLARVQTCVSAQDL
+371 YLARVQTCEKPQDL
-386 VGRVDLVIEAIA
+386 VGQVNLVIEAIA
-398 EELGPKCEIFS
+398 EELEPKCEIFS
-409 QLDKFLPADV
+409 QLDQLLCADV

-436 TSRMER
+436 TTRMDR
-442 FIGIHFFNPAPIMPL
+442 FLGIHFFNPAPVMSL
-457 VEIVSTVATDS
+457 VEIVSTVATDPD
-468 EVVIRCTNL
+468 VVARCTDL
-477 IHQLGK
+477 MRELGK
-483 KPVQCSD
+483 KPVQCTD

-506 AIAMASANYAS
+506 AIAMASSNYAS
-517 IEDIDTAMKL
+517 IEDIDIAMKL
-527 GCGYPMGPFELLDV
+527 GCGYPLGPFELLDV

-550 INTLYREFREPG
+550 VNTLYREFREPG
-562 FAPQA
+562 FAPEAQ
-567 ELEHLVTAGFVGR
+567 LEHLVTAGFVGR

-587 KYWPQESTSRQGS
+587 KY
-600 EPRGPQEP
+600 
-608 ESGQ
+608 

>member
-1 MELVKIGV
+1 MELLKIGV

-34 LGEKDTSYADLRIAN
+34 LGEKGTSYADLRITN

-55 AGSKITKSEGEAI
+55 AGSKITEGQGQAI

-77 LTELDSCQL
+77 LAELASCQL
-86 VIEAITEDLQTKS
+86 VIEAITEDLQAKS
-99 ELFADLDS
+99 ELFAGLDS

-114 MATNTSSLSVTE
+114 MATNTSALSVTE

-173 ALGKEPVLVS
+173 ALGKEPVLVT

-215 DSAMRF
+215 DDSMRF

-239 TSLQILDTMYRQS
+239 TSLQILDTMYRES

-264 QLVAAGRLGR
+264 QLVAAGRTGR
-274 KFGEG
+274 KSGQG
-279 FYSYA
+279 FYSYT
-284 EPNIP
+284 EPNVP
-289 TVVADSRTPVSI
+289 TVVTDSLTPVTS
-301 ESSVDSGITRVAVIG
+301 ESSLDSGITRVAVIG

-321 TGIVSVLAAGGVSA
+321 TGIVSVLAAGGVLVT
-335 IALTRSEQRST
+335 ALTRSEQRSS
-346 QLRESLEKSW
+346 QLRQSLEKSW

-364 ISQEQKD
+364 ISSEQKNE
-371 DYLARVQTCVSAQDL
+371 YLARVQTCESAQDL
-386 VGRVDLVIEAIA
+386 VGQVDLVIEAIA

-409 QLDKFLPADV
+409 QLDGLLSEDV

-429 VIEIAAS
+429 VIEIASS
-436 TSRMER
+436 TARMER
-442 FIGIHFFNPAPIMPL
+442 FIGIHFFNPAPVMPL
-457 VEIVSTVATDS
+457 VEIVSTVATHSD
-468 EVVIRCTNL
+468 VVARCTNL
-477 IHQLGK
+477 MRQLGK
-483 KPVQCSD
+483 RPVQCSD

-567 ELEHLVTAGFVGR
+567 QLEHLVTAGFVGR

-587 KYWPQESTSRQGS
+587 KY
-600 EPRGPQEP
+600 
-608 ESGQ
+608 

>member
-1 MELVKIGV
+1 
-9 VGLGTM
+9 M

-34 LGEKDTSYADLRIAN
+34 LAQKDTSYADLRIAN

-55 AGSKITKSEGEAI
+55 AGSKITESEGQAI

-77 LTELDSCQL
+77 LTEVASCQL
-86 VIEAITEDLQTKS
+86 VIEAITEDLLTKS

-126 ISVVTSR
+126 ISVATSR

-160 DQEVIDACMEFAR
+160 DQDVIDAGMEFAR
-173 ALGKEPVLVS
+173 SVGKEPVLVS

-239 TSLQILDTMYRQS
+239 TSLQILDTMYRES

-264 QLVAAGRLGR
+264 QLVAAGRMGR
-274 KFGEG
+274 KSGEG

-284 EPNIP
+284 EPNVP
-289 TVVADSRTPVSI
+289 TVVADSRTPVSS
-301 ESSVDSGITRVAVIG
+301 ESSADSGITRVAVIG

-364 ISQEQKD
+364 ITREQKD
-371 DYLARVQTCVSAQDL
+371 EYLARVQTCVSAEEL

-409 QLDKFLPADV
+409 QLDKLLPADV

-436 TSRMER
+436 TSRMEQ

-517 IEDIDTAMKL
+517 IEDSDTAMKL

-541 VGLDVSLAI
+541 VCLDVSLAI

-567 ELEHLVTAGFVGR
+567 QLEHLVTAGFVGR

-587 KYWPQESTSRQGS
+587 KY
-600 EPRGPQEP
+600 
-608 ESGQ
+608 

>member
-1 MELVKIGV
+1 
-9 VGLGTM
+9 M

-34 LGEKDTSYADLRIAN
+34 LGEKGTSYADLRIAN

-55 AGSKITKSEGEAI
+55 AGSKITESQGQAI

-77 LTELDSCQL
+77 LAELASCQL
-86 VIEAITEDLQTKS
+86 VIEAITEDLQAKS
-99 ELFADLDS
+99 ELFAGLDS

-114 MATNTSSLSVTE
+114 MATNTSALSVTE

-173 ALGKEPVLVS
+173 ALGKEPVLVT

-194 FGYLNQAVAMYE
+194 FGYLNQAIAMYE

-215 DSAMRF
+215 DDSMRF

-239 TSLQILDTMYRQS
+239 TSLQILDTMYRES

-264 QLVAAGRLGR
+264 QLVAAGRTGR
-274 KFGEG
+274 KSGQG
-279 FYSYA
+279 FYSYT
-284 EPNIP
+284 EPNVP
-289 TVVADSRTPVSI
+289 TVVTDSLTPVTS
-301 ESSVDSGITRVAVIG
+301 ESSLDSGITRVAVIG

-321 TGIVSVLAAGGVSA
+321 TGIVSVLAAGGVLVT
-335 IALTRSEQRST
+335 ALTRSEQRSS
-346 QLRESLEKSW
+346 QLRQSLEKSW

-364 ISQEQKD
+364 ISSEQKNE
-371 DYLARVQTCVSAQDL
+371 YLARVQTCESAQDL
-386 VGRVDLVIEAIA
+386 VGQVDLVIEAIA

-409 QLDKFLPADV
+409 QLDGLLSEDV

-429 VIEIAAS
+429 VIEIASS
-436 TSRMER
+436 TARMER
-442 FIGIHFFNPAPIMPL
+442 FIGIHFFNPAPVMPL
-457 VEIVSTVATDS
+457 VEIVCTVATHS
-468 EVVIRCTNL
+468 EVVARCTNL
-477 IHQLGK
+477 MRQLGK
-483 KPVQCSD
+483 RPVQCSD

-567 ELEHLVTAGFVGR
+567 QLEHLVTAGFVGR

-587 KYWPQESTSRQGS
+587 KY
-600 EPRGPQEP
+600 
-608 ESGQ
+608 

>member
-1 MELVKIGV
+1 MELTKIGV
-9 VGLGTM
+9 IGLGTM

-34 LGEKDTSYADLRIAN
+34 LGEKGTNYADSRIRD
-49 SIGRGV
+49 SIDRGV
-55 AGSKITKSEGEAI
+55 HGSKITEADGQAI
-68 LSRIELTTD
+68 LSRIELTTT
-77 LTELDSCQL
+77 LEELASCEL
-86 VIEAITEDLQTKS
+86 VIEAITEDLKTKS
-99 ELFADLDS
+99 ELFVTLDS
-107 ILGPDAI
+107 ILGPNAI
-114 MATNTSSLSVTE
+114 MATNTSALSVTQ
-126 ISVVTSR
+126 ISVVTGR
-133 PSRVIGL
+133 PSRVIGM

-146 MVQKFIEIVGTVTT
+146 MVQKFVEIISTVTT
-160 DQEVIDACMEFAR
+160 DQEVIETCMEFAR
-173 ALGKEPVLVS
+173 SLGKQPVLVS

-239 TSLQILDTMYRQS
+239 TSLQILDTMYRES
-252 RDRLHAPSALLK
+252 RDRLHAPSSLLK

-274 KFGEG
+274 KSGQG

-284 EPNIP
+284 GTNVP
-289 TVVADSRTPVSI
+289 TVVGDSLTPTTTDSN
-301 ESSVDSGITRVAVIG
+301 SKSGIGRVAVIG

-321 TGIVSVLAAGGVSA
+321 TGIVSVLAAGGVSV

-346 QLRESLEKSW
+346 QLRDSLDKSW

-364 ISQEQKD
+364 ISSEQKSE
-371 DYLARVQTCVSAQDL
+371 YLARVQTCEKPQDL
-386 VGRVDLVIEAIA
+386 VGQVDLVIEAIA
-398 EELGPKCEIFS
+398 EELEPKCEIFS
-409 QLDKFLPADV
+409 QLDQLLSADV

-436 TSRMER
+436 TTRMDR
-442 FIGIHFFNPAPIMPL
+442 FLGIHFFNPTPVMSL
-457 VEIVSTVATDS
+457 VEIVSTVATDPD
-468 EVVIRCTNL
+468 VVARCTDL
-477 IHQLGK
+477 MRELGK
-483 KPVQCSD
+483 KPVQCTD

-506 AIAMASANYAS
+506 AIAMASSNYAS
-517 IEDIDTAMKL
+517 IEDIDIAMKL
-527 GCGYPMGPFELLDV
+527 GCGYPLGPFELLDV

-550 INTLYREFREPG
+550 VNTLYREFREPG
-562 FAPQA
+562 FAPEAQ
-567 ELEHLVTAGFVGR
+567 LEHLVTAGFVGR

-587 KYWPQESTSRQGS
+587 KY
-600 EPRGPQEP
+600 
-608 ESGQ
+608 

>member
-1 MELVKIGV
+1 VELIKIGV

-34 LGEKDTSYADLRIAN
+34 LAQKDTSYADLRIAN

-55 AGSKITKSEGEAI
+55 AGSKITESEGQAI

-77 LTELDSCQL
+77 LTELASCQL
-86 VIEAITEDLQTKS
+86 VIEAITEDLLTKS

-126 ISVVTSR
+126 ISVATSR

-160 DQEVIDACMEFAR
+160 DQDVIDAGMEFAR
-173 ALGKEPVLVS
+173 SVGKEPVLVS

-239 TSLQILDTMYRQS
+239 TSLQILDTMYRES

-264 QLVAAGRLGR
+264 QLVAAGRMGR
-274 KFGEG
+274 KSGEG

-284 EPNIP
+284 EPNVP
-289 TVVADSRTPVSI
+289 TVVADSRTPVSS
-301 ESSVDSGITRVAVIG
+301 ESSADSGITRVAVIG

-364 ISQEQKD
+364 ITREQKD
-371 DYLARVQTCVSAQDL
+371 EYLARVQTCVSAEEL

-409 QLDKFLPADV
+409 QLDKLLPADV

-436 TSRMER
+436 TSRMEQ

-567 ELEHLVTAGFVGR
+567 QLEHLVTAGFVGR

-587 KYWPQESTSRQGS
+587 KY
-600 EPRGPQEP
+600 
-608 ESGQ
+608 

>member
-1 MELVKIGV
+1 MEFTVELTKIGV
-9 VGLGTM
+9 IGLGTM

-34 LGEKDTSYADLRIAN
+34 LGEKGTNYADSRIRD
-49 SIGRGV
+49 SIDRGV
-55 AGSKITKSEGEAI
+55 HGSKITEADGQAI
-68 LSRIELTTD
+68 LSRIELTTT
-77 LTELDSCQL
+77 LEELASCEL
-86 VIEAITEDLQTKS
+86 VIEAITEDLKTKT
-99 ELFADLDS
+99 ELFATLDS
-107 ILGPDAI
+107 ILGPNAI
-114 MATNTSSLSVTE
+114 MATNTSALSVTQ
-126 ISVVTSR
+126 ISVVTGR
-133 PSRVIGL
+133 PSRVIGM

-146 MVQKFIEIVGTVTT
+146 MVQKFVEIISTVTT
-160 DQEVIDACMEFAR
+160 DQEVIETCMEFAR
-173 ALGKEPVLVS
+173 SLGKHPVLVS

-239 TSLQILDTMYRQS
+239 TSLQILDTMYRES
-252 RDRLHAPSALLK
+252 RDRLHAPSFLLK

-274 KFGEG
+274 KSGQG

-284 EPNIP
+284 GTNVP
-289 TVVADSRTPVSI
+289 TVVEDSLTPTTTDSN
-301 ESSVDSGITRVAVIG
+301 SQSGIGRVAVIG

-321 TGIVSVLAAGGVSA
+321 TGIVSVLAAGGVSV

-346 QLRESLEKSW
+346 QLRDSLDKSW

-364 ISQEQKD
+364 ISSEQKSE
-371 DYLARVQTCVSAQDL
+371 YLARVQSCEKPQDL
-386 VGRVDLVIEAIA
+386 VGQVDLVIEAIA
-398 EELGPKCEIFS
+398 EELEPKCEIFS
-409 QLDKFLPADV
+409 QLDQLLSADV

-436 TSRMER
+436 TTRMDR
-442 FIGIHFFNPAPIMPL
+442 FLGIHFFNPAPVMSL
-457 VEIVSTVATDS
+457 VEIVSTVATDPD
-468 EVVIRCTNL
+468 VVARCTDL
-477 IHQLGK
+477 MRELGK
-483 KPVQCSD
+483 KPVQCTD

-506 AIAMASANYAS
+506 AIAMASSNYAS
-517 IEDIDTAMKL
+517 IEDIDIAMKL
-527 GCGYPMGPFELLDV
+527 GCGYPLGPFELLDV

-550 INTLYREFREPG
+550 VNTLYREFREPG

-567 ELEHLVTAGFVGR
+567 QLEHLVTAGFVGR

-587 KYWPQESTSRQGS
+587 KY
-600 EPRGPQEP
+600 
-608 ESGQ
+608 

>member
-1 MELVKIGV
+1 MEFAVELTKIGV
-9 VGLGTM
+9 IGLGTM

-34 LGEKDTSYADLRIAN
+34 LGERGTNYADSRIRD
-49 SIGRGV
+49 SIDRGV
-55 AGSKITKSEGEAI
+55 HGSKITEADGQAI
-68 LSRIELTTD
+68 LSRIELTTT
-77 LTELDSCQL
+77 LEELASCGL
-86 VIEAITEDLQTKS
+86 VIEAITEDLKTKS
-99 ELFADLDS
+99 ELFVTLDS
-107 ILGPDAI
+107 ILGPNAI
-114 MATNTSSLSVTE
+114 MATNTSALSVTQ
-126 ISVVTSR
+126 ISVVTGR
-133 PSRVIGL
+133 PSRVIGM

-146 MVQKFIEIVGTVTT
+146 MVQKFVEIVSTVTT
-160 DQEVIDACMEFAR
+160 DQEVIETCMEFAR
-173 ALGKEPVLVS
+173 SLGKQPVLVS

-206 QKYASREDI
+206 QKYSSREDI

-239 TSLQILDTMYRQS
+239 TSLQILDTMYRES
-252 RDRLHAPSALLK
+252 RDRLHAPSSLLK

-274 KFGEG
+274 KSGQG
-279 FYSYA
+279 FYLYA
-284 EPNIP
+284 GTNVP
-289 TVVADSRTPVSI
+289 TVVEDSLTPTTTDSN
-301 ESSVDSGITRVAVIG
+301 SKSGIGRVAVIG

-321 TGIVSVLAAGGVSA
+321 TGIVSVLAAGGVSV

-346 QLRESLEKSW
+346 QLRDSLDKSW

-364 ISQEQKD
+364 ISLEQKSE
-371 DYLARVQTCVSAQDL
+371 YLARVQTCEKPQDL
-386 VGRVDLVIEAIA
+386 VGQVDLVIEAIA
-398 EELGPKCEIFS
+398 EELEPKCEIFS
-409 QLDKFLPADV
+409 QLDQLLCADV

-436 TSRMER
+436 TTRMDR
-442 FIGIHFFNPAPIMPL
+442 FLGIHFFNPAPVMSL
-457 VEIVSTVATDS
+457 VEIVSTVATDPD
-468 EVVIRCTNL
+468 VVARCTDL
-477 IHQLGK
+477 MRELGK
-483 KPVQCSD
+483 KPVQCTD

-506 AIAMASANYAS
+506 AIAMASSNYAS
-517 IEDIDTAMKL
+517 IEDIDIAMKL
-527 GCGYPMGPFELLDV
+527 GCGYPLGPFELLDV

-550 INTLYREFREPG
+550 VNTLYREFREPG

-567 ELEHLVTAGFVGR
+567 QLEHLVTAGFVGR

-587 KYWPQESTSRQGS
+587 KY
-600 EPRGPQEP
+600 
-608 ESGQ
+608 

>member
-1 MELVKIGV
+1 MELIKIGV

-34 LGEKDTSYADLRIAN
+34 LAQKDTSYADLRIAN

-55 AGSKITKSEGEAI
+55 AGSKITESEGQAI

-77 LTELDSCQL
+77 LTEVASCQL
-86 VIEAITEDLQTKS
+86 VIEAITEDLLTKS

-126 ISVVTSR
+126 ISVATSR

-140 HFFNPA
+140 HFFSPA

-160 DQEVIDACMEFAR
+160 DQDVIDAGMEFAR
-173 ALGKEPVLVS
+173 SVGKEPVLVS

-239 TSLQILDTMYRQS
+239 TSLQILDTMYRES

-264 QLVAAGRLGR
+264 QLVAAGRMGR
-274 KFGEG
+274 KSGEG

-284 EPNIP
+284 EPNVP
-289 TVVADSRTPVSI
+289 TVVADSRTPVSS
-301 ESSVDSGITRVAVIG
+301 ESSADSGITRVAVIG

-364 ISQEQKD
+364 ITREQKD
-371 DYLARVQTCVSAQDL
+371 EYLARVQTCVSAEEL

-409 QLDKFLPADV
+409 QLDKLLPADV

-436 TSRMER
+436 TSRMEQ

-567 ELEHLVTAGFVGR
+567 QLEHLVTAGFVGR

-587 KYWPQESTSRQGS
+587 KY
-600 EPRGPQEP
+600 
-608 ESGQ
+608 

>member
-1 MELVKIGV
+1 VELLKIGV

-34 LGEKDTSYADLRIAN
+34 LGEKGTSYADLRIAN

-55 AGSKITKSEGEAI
+55 AGSKITESQGQAI

-77 LTELDSCQL
+77 LAELASCQL
-86 VIEAITEDLQTKS
+86 VIEAITEDLQAKS
-99 ELFADLDS
+99 ELFAGLDS

-114 MATNTSSLSVTE
+114 MATNTSALSVTE

-173 ALGKEPVLVS
+173 ALGKEPVLVT

-194 FGYLNQAVAMYE
+194 FGYLNQAIAMYE

-215 DSAMRF
+215 DDSMRF

-239 TSLQILDTMYRQS
+239 TSLQILDTMYRES

-264 QLVAAGRLGR
+264 QLVAAGRTGR
-274 KFGEG
+274 KSGQG
-279 FYSYA
+279 FYSYT
-284 EPNIP
+284 EPNVP
-289 TVVADSRTPVSI
+289 TVVTDSLTPVTS
-301 ESSVDSGITRVAVIG
+301 ESSLDSGITRVAVIG

-321 TGIVSVLAAGGVSA
+321 TGIVSVLAAGGVL
-335 IALTRSEQRST
+335 ITALTRSEQRSS
-346 QLRESLEKSW
+346 QLRQSLEKSW

-364 ISQEQKD
+364 ISSEQKNE
-371 DYLARVQTCVSAQDL
+371 YLARVQTCESAQDL
-386 VGRVDLVIEAIA
+386 VGQVDLVIEAIA

-409 QLDKFLPADV
+409 QLDGLLSEDV

-429 VIEIAAS
+429 VIEIASS
-436 TSRMER
+436 TARMER
-442 FIGIHFFNPAPIMPL
+442 FIGIHFFNPAPVMPL
-457 VEIVSTVATDS
+457 VEIVSTVATHS
-468 EVVIRCTNL
+468 EVVARCTNL
-477 IHQLGK
+477 MRQLGK
-483 KPVQCSD
+483 RPVQCSD

-567 ELEHLVTAGFVGR
+567 QLEHLVTAGFVGR

-587 KYWPQESTSRQGS
+587 KY
-600 EPRGPQEP
+600 
-608 ESGQ
+608 

>member
-1 MELVKIGV
+1 MELIKIGV

-34 LGEKDTSYADLRIAN
+34 LAQKDTSYADLRIAN

-55 AGSKITKSEGEAI
+55 AGSKITESEGQAI

-77 LTELDSCQL
+77 LTELASCQL

-160 DQEVIDACMEFAR
+160 DQDVIDACMEFAR

-239 TSLQILDTMYRQS
+239 TSLQILDTMYRES

-264 QLVAAGRLGR
+264 QLVAAGRMGR
-274 KFGEG
+274 KSGEG

-284 EPNIP
+284 EPNVP
-289 TVVADSRTPVSI
+289 TVVADSRTPVSS

-371 DYLARVQTCVSAQDL
+371 EYLARVQTCVSAQDL

-409 QLDKFLPADV
+409 QLDRLLPADV
-419 IFATTTSSLS
+419 IFASTTSSLS

-457 VEIVSTVATDS
+457 VEIVSTVATES

-567 ELEHLVTAGFVGR
+567 QLEHLVTAGFVGR

-587 KYWPQESTSRQGS
+587 KY
-600 EPRGPQEP
+600 
-608 ESGQ
+608 

>member
-1 MELVKIGV
+1 MELLKIGV

-34 LGEKDTSYADLRIAN
+34 LGEKGTSYADLRIAN
-49 SIGRGV
+49 SIDRGV
-55 AGSKITKSEGEAI
+55 AGSKITESQGQAI

-77 LTELDSCQL
+77 LAELASCQL
-86 VIEAITEDLQTKS
+86 VIEAITEDLQAKS
-99 ELFADLDS
+99 ELFAGLDS

-114 MATNTSSLSVTE
+114 MATNTSALSVTE

-146 MVQKFIEIVGTVTT
+146 MVQKFVEIVGTVTT

-173 ALGKEPVLVS
+173 ALGKEPVLVT

-215 DSAMRF
+215 DDSMRF

-239 TSLQILDTMYRQS
+239 TSLQILDTMYRES

-264 QLVAAGRLGR
+264 QLVAAGRMGR
-274 KFGEG
+274 KSGEG

-284 EPNIP
+284 EPNVP
-289 TVVADSRTPVSI
+289 TVVADSRTPVSS
-301 ESSVDSGITRVAVIG
+301 ESSADSGITRVAVIG

-335 IALTRSEQRST
+335 IVLTRSEQRST

-371 DYLARVQTCVSAQDL
+371 EYLARVQTCVSAQDL

-409 QLDKFLPADV
+409 QLDKLLPADV

-436 TSRMER
+436 TSRMEQ

-567 ELEHLVTAGFVGR
+567 QLEHLVTAGFVGR

-587 KYWPQESTSRQGS
+587 KY
-600 EPRGPQEP
+600 
-608 ESGQ
+608 

>member
-1 MELVKIGV
+1 MELLKIGV

-34 LGEKDTSYADLRIAN
+34 LGEKGTSYADLRIAN

-55 AGSKITKSEGEAI
+55 AGSKITESQGQAI

-77 LTELDSCQL
+77 LAELASCQL
-86 VIEAITEDLQTKS
+86 VIEAITEDLQAKS
-99 ELFADLDS
+99 ELFAGLDS

-114 MATNTSSLSVTE
+114 MATNTSALSVTE

-173 ALGKEPVLVS
+173 ALGKEPVLVT

-194 FGYLNQAVAMYE
+194 FGYLNQAIAMYE

-215 DSAMRF
+215 DDSMRF

-239 TSLQILDTMYRQS
+239 TSLQILDTMYRES

-264 QLVAAGRLGR
+264 QLVAAGRTGR
-274 KFGEG
+274 KSGQG
-279 FYSYA
+279 FYSYT
-284 EPNIP
+284 EPNVP
-289 TVVADSRTPVSI
+289 TVVTDSLTPVTS
-301 ESSVDSGITRVAVIG
+301 ESSLDSGITRVAVIG

-321 TGIVSVLAAGGVSA
+321 TGIVSVLAAGGVLVT
-335 IALTRSEQRST
+335 ALTRSEQRSS
-346 QLRESLEKSW
+346 QLCQSLEKSW

-364 ISQEQKD
+364 ISSEQKNE
-371 DYLARVQTCVSAQDL
+371 YLARVQTCESAQDL
-386 VGRVDLVIEAIA
+386 VGQVDLVIEAIA

-409 QLDKFLPADV
+409 QLDGLLSEDV

-429 VIEIAAS
+429 VIEIASS
-436 TSRMER
+436 TARMER
-442 FIGIHFFNPAPIMPL
+442 FIGIHFFNPAPVMPL
-457 VEIVSTVATDS
+457 VEIVSTVATHSD
-468 EVVIRCTNL
+468 VVARCTNL
-477 IHQLGK
+477 MRQLGK
-483 KPVQCSD
+483 RPVQCSD

-567 ELEHLVTAGFVGR
+567 QLEHLVTAGFVGR

-587 KYWPQESTSRQGS
+587 KY
-600 EPRGPQEP
+600 
-608 ESGQ
+608 

>member
-1 MELVKIGV
+1 MECVMELKNIGV

-15 GSGIVEV
+15 GSGIAEV

-34 LGEKDTSYADLRIAN
+34 LGEKEIGYAHSRIRG
-49 SIGRGV
+49 SIDRGV
-55 AGSKITKSEGEAI
+55 LGSKITESDGLAI
-68 LSRIELTTD
+68 LSRIQLTTKLED
-77 LTELDSCQL
+77 LASCEL
-86 VIEAITEDLQTKS
+86 VIEAITEDLSAKS
-99 ELFADLDS
+99 ELFMTLDS

-114 MATNTSSLSVTE
+114 MATNTSALSVTE
-126 ISVVTSR
+126 ISVVTGR
-133 PSRVIGL
+133 PSRVIGM

-146 MVQKFIEIVGTVTT
+146 MVQKFVEIVSTVTT
-160 DQEVIDACMEFAR
+160 DQEVIDIC
-173 ALGKEPVLVS
+173 LGFTRDLEMEPVLVN

-194 FGYLNQAVAMYE
+194 FGYLNQAVTMYE

-239 TSLQILDTMYRQS
+239 TALQILDTMYRES
-252 RDRLHAPSALLK
+252 RNRLHAPSALLK
-264 QLVAAGRLGR
+264 QFVAAGRLGR
-274 KFGEG
+274 KSGQG

-284 EPNIP
+284 ESNVPL
-289 TVVADSRTPVSI
+289 VVKDSLTPALA
-301 ESSVDSGITRVAVIG
+301 ESDSGSGITKAAVVG

-321 TGIVSVLAAGGVSA
+321 TGIVSVLAVGGVSV
-335 IALTRSEQRST
+335 IALTRSEQRSS
-346 QLRESLEKSW
+346 QLRESLDASW
-356 SKLVEKGR
+356 SKLVAKGKITEEKK
-364 ISQEQKD
+364 SE
-371 DYLARVQTCVSAQDL
+371 YLARVKTCEDPEAL
-386 VGRVDLVIEAIA
+386 VGQVNLVIEAIA
-398 EELGPKCEIFS
+398 EELQPKCEIFS
-409 QLDKFLPADV
+409 QLDQLLSEEV

-436 TSRMER
+436 TNRMER
-442 FIGIHFFNPAPIMPL
+442 FLGIHFFNPAPVMSL
-457 VEIVSTVATDS
+457 VEIVSTVATNPD
-468 EVVIRCTNL
+468 VVLRCTNL
-477 IHQLGK
+477 MRELGK

-506 AIAMASANYAS
+506 AIAMASSNYAS
-517 IEDIDTAMKL
+517 IEDIDAAMKL

-562 FAPQA
+562 FAPEAQ
-567 ELEHLVTAGFVGR
+567 LEHLVTAGFVGR

-587 KYWPQESTSRQGS
+587 KY
-600 EPRGPQEP
+600 
-608 ESGQ
+608 

>member
-1 MELVKIGV
+1 MELIKIGV

-34 LGEKDTSYADLRIAN
+34 LAQKDTSYADLRIAN

-55 AGSKITKSEGEAI
+55 AGSKITESEGQAI

-77 LTELDSCQL
+77 LTELASCQL

-160 DQEVIDACMEFAR
+160 DQDVIDACMEFAR

-239 TSLQILDTMYRQS
+239 TSLQILDTMYRES

-264 QLVAAGRLGR
+264 QLVAAGRMGR
-274 KFGEG
+274 KSGEG

-284 EPNIP
+284 EPNVP
-289 TVVADSRTPVSI
+289 TVVADSRTPVLS

-335 IALTRSEQRST
+335 IVLTRSEQRST

-371 DYLARVQTCVSAQDL
+371 EYLARVQTCVSAQDL

-409 QLDKFLPADV
+409 QLDRLLPADV
-419 IFATTTSSLS
+419 IFASTTSSLS

-457 VEIVSTVATDS
+457 VEIVSTVATES

-567 ELEHLVTAGFVGR
+567 QLEHLVTAGFVGR

-587 KYWPQESTSRQGS
+587 KY
-600 EPRGPQEP
+600 
-608 ESGQ
+608 

>member
-1 MELVKIGV
+1 MEFTVELTKIGV

-34 LGEKDTSYADLRIAN
+34 LGEKGTNYADSRIRD
-49 SIGRGV
+49 SIDRGV
-55 AGSKITKSEGEAI
+55 HGSKITEADGQAI
-68 LSRIELTTD
+68 LSRIELTTT
-77 LTELDSCQL
+77 LEELASCEL
-86 VIEAITEDLQTKS
+86 VIEAITEDLKTKS
-99 ELFADLDS
+99 ELFLTLDS
-107 ILGPDAI
+107 ILGPNAI
-114 MATNTSSLSVTE
+114 MATNTSALSVTQ
-126 ISVVTSR
+126 ISVVTGR
-133 PSRVIGL
+133 PSRVIGM

-146 MVQKFIEIVGTVTT
+146 MVQKFVEIISTVTT
-160 DQEVIDACMEFAR
+160 DQEVIETCMEFAR
-173 ALGKEPVLVS
+173 SLGKQPVLVS

-239 TSLQILDTMYRQS
+239 TSLQILDTMYRES
-252 RDRLHAPSALLK
+252 RDRLHAPSSLLK

-274 KFGEG
+274 KSGQG

-284 EPNIP
+284 GTNVP
-289 TVVADSRTPVSI
+289 TVVEDSLTPTTTDSN
-301 ESSVDSGITRVAVIG
+301 SKSGIGRVAVIG

-321 TGIVSVLAAGGVSA
+321 TGIVSVLAAGGVSVM
-335 IALTRSEQRST
+335 ALTRSEQRST
-346 QLRESLEKSW
+346 QLRDFLDKSW

-364 ISQEQKD
+364 ISSEQKSE
-371 DYLARVQTCVSAQDL
+371 YLARVQTCEKPQDL
-386 VGRVDLVIEAIA
+386 VGQVDLVIEAIA
-398 EELGPKCEIFS
+398 EELEPKCEIFS
-409 QLDKFLPADV
+409 QLDRLLSADV

-436 TSRMER
+436 TTRMDR
-442 FIGIHFFNPAPIMPL
+442 FLGIHFFNPAPVMSL
-457 VEIVSTVATDS
+457 VEIVSTVATEPD
-468 EVVIRCTNL
+468 VVAHCTDL
-477 IHQLGK
+477 MRELGK
-483 KPVQCSD
+483 KPVQCTD

-506 AIAMASANYAS
+506 AIAMASSNYAS
-517 IEDIDTAMKL
+517 IEDIDIAMKL
-527 GCGYPMGPFELLDV
+527 GCGYPLGPFELLDV

-550 INTLYREFREPG
+550 VNTLYREFREPG
-562 FAPQA
+562 FAPEAQ
-567 ELEHLVTAGFVGR
+567 LEHLVTAGFVGR

-587 KYWPQESTSRQGS
+587 KY
-600 EPRGPQEP
+600 
-608 ESGQ
+608 